1 MQAPEDMSKEPP
13 AHGYNAHGYFL
24 GLIPG
29 PQTMDGDGDW
39 DVDGPNVIKKAEPR
53 SLLAWMA
60 DVHRPQPI
68 MADMAE
74 NADDDL

>member
-1 MQAPEDMSKEPP
+1 MSKEQPSHGGS
-13 AHGYNAHGYFL
+13 AHSYFL

-29 PQTMDGDGDW
+29 PQTMDGDW
-39 DVDGPNVIKKAEPR
+39 DVDGPNVVKRMEPR

-60 DVHRPQPI
+60 DAHRPQPI

-74 NADDDL
+74 SVDDDV